1 MNKTQNIVKT
11 TLLESPEYLDKTLEL
26 IEEAFNYTENNK
38 FFSDFYPLMEPE
50 NHKHN
55 HILLNEDGVVLG
67 HIGVKIRSIVFGN
80 SSLDCALIGGI
91 AVNPKFRGKGF
102 FKKLMN
108 EVLALYSNEVGLFI
122 LWSNQFDLYEKF
134 KFYKAGAQIQTGLKD
149 QLSPYLNG
157 LFQKTKF
164 KNLNESEFNQ
174 IIEIYENVICHNYLS
189 FKRTKSDWD
198 SLKNIDS
205 IDLYILETN
214 EGKILS
220 YFCQNKGHD
229 LPFIIHELGYLP
241 FYKKE
246 IFNLLKEQ
254 KLWLP
259 EIELKNVSYQH
270 MSYLGL
276 FRIGNQIKLNSF
288 LKELSENKL
297 AINSI
302 QDKKVSISF
311 NKETYSLE
319 LPDFLTSFLGPNP
332 IPEFKPFCRPL
343 YLSGADSI

>member
-1 MNKTQNIVKT
+1 MDKEQKICKT
-11 TLLESPEYLDKTLEL
+11 TLQKRPEYLDKTLEL
-26 IEEAFNYTENNK
+26 IEEAFNYSEGHK
-38 FFSDFYPLMEPE
+38 FFSDFYPLMEPD

-55 HILLNEDGVVLG
+55 HILINEDGVVLG
-67 HIGVKIRSIVFGN
+67 HIGVKIRSICFGGN
-80 SSLDCALIGGI
+80 NLNCALIGGVAI
-91 AVNPKFRGKGF
+91 NPKFRGKGF

-108 EVLALYSNEVGLFI
+108 DVLDLYSKKVGLFI
-122 LWSNQFDLYEKF
+122 LWSDQFDLYKKF
-134 KFYKAGAQIQTGLKD
+134 QFYKAGAQIQTGMND

-164 KNLNESEFNQ
+164 KDLNDSELNQ
-174 IIEIYENVICHNYLS
+174 IIDIYENVTCHNYLS

-198 SLKNIDS
+198 SLKKIDS

-229 LPFIIHELGYLP
+229 LTYIIHELGYLS

-259 EIELKNVSYQH
+259 ENELKNVSYQH

-276 FRIGNQIKLNSF
+276 FKIGNQTLLNNFLNTLSDQKL
-288 LKELSENKL
+288 E
-297 AINSI
+297 INSI
-302 QDKKVSISF
+302 NEEEVSISF
-311 NKETYSLE
+311 NKENFSLQ

-332 IPEFKPFCRPL
+332 IAEFKPFCRPL